1 MNGEFLSKGLC
12 TMNVDFDLM
21 GQKIKDARDKA
32 RLTQEQLA
40 ENVDLSVTH
49 ISAIENN
56 NSGVS
61 VASLVKIA
69 NELNVSLDWLL
80 FDKTEGLYFIENE
93 VSRLFSDCTDKEAQ
107 ILLNFLKS
115 DKEILRKYQE
125 KQ

>member
-1 MNGEFLSKGLC
+1 
-12 TMNVDFDLM
+12 MNVDFDLM

-93 VSRLFSDCTDKEAQ
+93 VSRLFSDCTDREAQ